1 MKKRAGKSL
10 FVEYRGLR
18 ALRGICA
25 GFFVCLFVCLGLTVT
40 LRAAR
45 ADDMTFQLVSVG
57 DPGQCGRNCPA
68 VIAASGEITDQTP
81 AQFLEFVQENVS
93 QANLHAVIFL
103 DSPGG
108 KVTASME
115 LGRAFR
121 RIGAAVIVAQVDP
134 NSPGGGMRS
143 FIGARC
149 LSACVYALIG
159 ARKRVI
165 PPESFVGIHRMFAY
179 VDGVDARGDEEH
191 YRLYDNGTMRAVLSH
206 YTGMMGVSPA
216 IITMA
221 EHISSD
227 RIHILSRREIARYHL
242 GSSRF

>member
-1 MKKRAGKSL
+1 MAEHTGKSF
-10 FVEYRGLR
+10 FVDSRGLK
-18 ALRGICA
+18 AFRGFCA
-25 GFFVCLFVCLGLTVT
+25 GVLALAGLAVP
-40 LRAAR
+40 LAAAH
-45 ADDMTFQLVSVG
+45 ADDMTFALISVG
-57 DPGQCGRNCPA
+57 NPAQCGQRCPA
-68 VIAASGEITDQTP
+68 VIEAEGEIGDQTP
-81 AQFLEFVQENVS
+81 AQFLEFVRENVG
-93 QANLHAVIFL
+93 QGNLHAVVFL

-108 KVTASME
+108 KVAASMQ

-121 RIGAAVIVAQVDP
+121 RIGAAVIIARADP
-134 NSPGGGMRS
+134 DGSRGLNS
-143 FIGARC
+143 FVGARC

-179 VDGVDARGDEEH
+179 VDGVDARGDVER
-191 YRLYDNGTMRAVLSH
+191 YRLYDNGAMRSVLSR

-216 IITMA
+216 LITMA

-227 RIHILSRREIARYHL
+227 HIHILTRREIARYRL